1 MRVLGYT
8 RVSTSSQSE
17 SGAGLAAQRAAI
29 HAEVERRGWQ
39 LVEILEDAG
48 HSARDFNR
56 PAVMAAMAMLKR
68 GEADALLVSKL
79 DRLSRSMLDFAT
91 VMATARKEGWS
102 IISLDCAVDTTTP
115 AGEAMS
121 SVMATFAVFE
131 RRVGA
136 ARTSE
141 ALAEKRAQGR
151 VYGSTPFGFHREGD
165 RLVPDDPEQRVLAR
179 IRGLRGRGYS
189 YDRIARSLNGS
200 GVRAKRGGMWS
211 SMSVRS
217 VLFTAPKVGCIKAA
231 A

>member
-1 MRVLGYT
+1 VLGYT

-29 HAEVERRGWQ
+29 HTEVERREWQ

-48 HSARDFNR
+48 YSARDFNR
-56 PAVMAAMAMLKR
+56 PAVMAAMAMLER

-136 ARTSE
+136 VRTSE
-141 ALAEKRAQGR
+141 ALAEKRAQGM
-151 VYGSTPFGFHREGD
+151 VYGSTPFGFRREDD
-165 RLVPDDPEQRVLAR
+165 RLVPDDAEQHVLVR
-179 IRGLRGRGYS
+179 IRRMRSRGLS
-189 YDRIARSLNGS
+189 YDKIARSLNRS
-200 GVRAKRGGMWS
+200 QVPAKRGGPWS
-211 SMSVRS
+211 PPAVRS
-217 VLFTAPKVGCIKAA
+217 VLLTAPKVGRISVEVAA
-231 A
+231 